1 MASLYV
7 PQFNEL
13 PFFFGVYDTI
23 RMILIF
29 ACNQKLEDSKLSLPQ
44 GTNRELKKN
53 VSEKK
58 KTMKLISPV
67 QYEGSPEGAVYSLL

>member
-13 PFFFGVYDTI
+13 PFFGVYDTI

-29 ACNQKLEDSKLSLPQ
+29 VCNQKLEDNQLNLPQ
-44 GTNRELKKN
+44 KIE
-53 VSEKK
+53 EKC
-58 KTMKLISPV
+58 
-67 QYEGSPEGAVYSLL
+67 

>member
-1 MASLYV
+1 
-7 PQFNEL
+7 
-13 PFFFGVYDTI
+13 
-23 RMILIF
+23 MILIF

-53 VSEKK
+53 VNIVRK